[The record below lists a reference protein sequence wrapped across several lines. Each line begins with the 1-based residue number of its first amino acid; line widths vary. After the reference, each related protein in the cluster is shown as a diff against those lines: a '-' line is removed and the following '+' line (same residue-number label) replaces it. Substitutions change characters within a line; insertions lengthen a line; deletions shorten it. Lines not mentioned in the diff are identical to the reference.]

1 MATDSEW
8 FQGRGVDEHD
18 LAYWGRVFAELACFL
33 LIGVLV
39 AGCSSLKTEEP
50 ESKVCFMAL
59 MGRTDSGL
67 SVVRQACF
75 TEEQFAEMQK

>member
-1 MATDSEW
+1 MATVSEW
-8 FQGRGVDEHD
+8 FQGRGVDEQQ
-18 LAYWGRVFAELACFL
+18 LAYWGRVAAELACLFL
-33 LIGVLV
+33 VAVMV
-39 AGCSSLKTEEP
+39 AGCAPPEP
-50 ESKVCFMAL
+50 ESKVCFIAL